1 MRLCTRLAAVVRPSP
16 LILFDPSSLPIW
28 PSLSPK
34 KLWSL
39 TRLTGHTVPTL
50 PVASS
55 FLITV
60 STTTWLSVMHAT
72 NVLVQSARVT
82 LTMTIV
88 PKTRLLSL
96 LSSSATLS
104 NGNVATTAA
113 VLSNVL
119 RVVTISREFFYY
131 TCLHLTDALY
141 IAADVALSS
150 ATSAQLIG
158 EHAHVLDS
166 ASLMFKL
173 EPQTTLAAEFISS
186 LPNPPCKRILLPPL
200 PFLLRLPGLPFLRL
214 LSSRLD
220 QSFPALQH
228 SLLFTTLPLSLP
240 CHLDL
245 LSRTSLALL
254 FSVSLPLKVRACLR
268 WLS

>member
-119 RVVTISREFFYY
+119 RVVTISP
-131 TCLHLTDALY
+131 
-141 IAADVALSS
+141 ADVALSS